1 MCFLCY
7 GPKNTLKCLLNK
19 LKQASTGF
27 CPQKGAGWI
36 IMQYLALTTFAGV
49 ITMNGHL
56 VAGKQRH
63 RLLVGRREL
72 WVLKA
77 DRH

>member
-1 MCFLCY
+1 
-7 GPKNTLKCLLNK
+7 
-19 LKQASTGF
+19 
-27 CPQKGAGWI
+27 
-36 IMQYLALTTFAGV
+36 MQYLTLTTFAGV

-56 VAGKQRH
+56 VAGKQRR
-63 RLLVGRREL
+63 RLLVGRHEL